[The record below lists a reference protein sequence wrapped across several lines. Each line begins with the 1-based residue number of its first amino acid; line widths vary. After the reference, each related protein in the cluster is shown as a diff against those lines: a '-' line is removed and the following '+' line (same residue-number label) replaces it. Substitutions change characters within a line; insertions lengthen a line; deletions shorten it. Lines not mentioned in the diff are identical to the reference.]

1 MELEGNPEIQVKFM
15 NPNNP
20 GNTEEPETINP
31 LATDSAGAENAKP
44 SPPVSI
50 YFLAFWLLVL
60 PMAIPLLAIFADAS
74 LWYFCLSK
82 INGVSFLFTYTE
94 TVMFVTVFA
103 LTYLALIFA
112 VGMLRLQ
119 LSGKP
124 IKEYNAEQKAK
135 LEARKAALEGKRF
148 KLDWMPVRTY
158 ATTAIYYFLVFNLV
172 AHLMPGKLYFSGVSA
187 LLYCLVIQMLCR
199 DLFWRSLLAIMQ
211 VYTDRLQQRFPE
223 MMAKKPAV

>member
-1 MELEGNPEIQVKFM
+1 MKLEGNPEIQVKFM

-20 GNTEEPETINP
+20 GNTEELETINP
-31 LATDSAGAENAKP
+31 SAPDTAGAGKAKP

-82 INGVSFLFTYTE
+82 INGVSFLFTFTE
-94 TVMFVTVFA
+94 TMMFVTVFGLA
-103 LTYLALIFA
+103 YLAIIFG
-112 VGMLRLQ
+112 VGLLRLQ

-124 IKEYNAEQKAK
+124 LKEYNAEQKAK
-135 LEARKAALEGKRF
+135 LEARKAAMEGRRF

-158 ATTAIYYFLVFNLV
+158 ATTTVYYFLVFSLV
-172 AHLMPGKLYFSGVSA
+172 AQVMPGKLYFASISA

-223 MMAKKPAV
+223 MLAKKPAV